1 MIHRTSRPHPSRP
14 EGLFLAAA
22 RDHVALRET
31 TLASE
36 VEIAID
42 RPLTTSEFADELR
55 FLEDRGMVVRDH
67 DSFDETIW
75 SITGKGELALKGL

>member
-1 MIHRTSRPHPSRP
+1 MKNPLIQKSILTILNRLDR
-14 EGLFLAAA
+14 
-22 RDHVALRET
+22 VALRET

-42 RPLTTSEFADELR
+42 RPLTSAEFADELR
-55 FLEDRGMVVRDH
+55 YLEDRDLIARDV
-67 DSFDETIW
+67 DSFDETLW

>member
-1 MIHRTSRPHPSRP
+1 MKNQLIQKSILRILNRL
-14 EGLFLAAA
+14 G
-22 RDHVALRET
+22 HVEIRET

-42 RPLTTSEFADELR
+42 RPLTSAEFADELR
-55 FLEDRGMVVRDH
+55 YLEDRDLIARDV
-67 DSFDETIW
+67 DSFDETLW

>member
-1 MIHRTSRPHPSRP
+1 MKNPLIQKSILTILNR
-14 EGLFLAAA
+14 L
-22 RDHVALRET
+22 DHVALRET

-42 RPLTTSEFADELR
+42 RPLTSAEFADELR
-55 FLEDRGMVVRDH
+55 FLEDRQLIERDH

>member
-1 MIHRTSRPHPSRP
+1 MKNQLIQKSILRILNR
-14 EGLFLAAA
+14 LN
-22 RDHVALRET
+22 HVALRET

-42 RPLTTSEFADELR
+42 RPLTSAEFADELR
-55 FLEDRGMVVRDH
+55 YLEDRDLIARDV
-67 DSFDETIW
+67 DSFDETLW

>member
-1 MIHRTSRPHPSRP
+1 MKNQLIQKSILRILNRL
-14 EGLFLAAA
+14 G
-22 RDHVALRET
+22 HVALRET

-42 RPLTTSEFADELR
+42 RPLTSAEFADELR
-55 FLEDRGMVVRDH
+55 YLEDRDLIARDV
-67 DSFDETIW
+67 DSFDETLW

>member
-1 MIHRTSRPHPSRP
+1 MKNQLIQKSILRILNR
-14 EGLFLAAA
+14 L
-22 RDHVALRET
+22 DHVALRET

-42 RPLTTSEFADELR
+42 RPLTSAEFADELR
-55 FLEDRGMVVRDH
+55 YLEDRDLIARDV
-67 DSFDETIW
+67 DSFDETLW